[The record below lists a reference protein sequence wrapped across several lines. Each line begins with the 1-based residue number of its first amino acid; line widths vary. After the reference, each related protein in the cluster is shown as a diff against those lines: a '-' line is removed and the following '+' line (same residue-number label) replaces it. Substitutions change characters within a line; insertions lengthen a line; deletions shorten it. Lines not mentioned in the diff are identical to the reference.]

1 MEERPEV
8 PSADEFRTLA
18 ENSPDIIDRFDREFR
33 HLYIN
38 SAGLRLLGLPAGQV
52 TGKTIRETGVPEPFC
67 SLWEERIRE
76 VFASARP
83 METTDSFPSSD
94 GLRLFESRCVP
105 ESAPDGSVQSVL
117 VISRDITVRQW
128 TEDTQRELEQRYRRL
143 VDVSPD
149 AIFINRGGL
158 IAFINEA
165 GLRLFGA
172 ERPEQVLGKS
182 PMDFTHPDYH
192 AAVRERIRHQLEHK
206 LPVPPLE
213 EKICRLDGSLVD
225 VEVAAAPILDGGEW
239 AAQVV
244 MRDITER
251 KRTEEALANE
261 RNLYMDLVNSL
272 PAGVYRLRIK
282 AQKTWAETEW
292 VEKVATNYHLDMVS
306 DQFCLILGVSREQLE
321 ANAATVVECLHPE
334 DRADF
339 TRRNVIALETMETF
353 RWEGRVLNQGQTR
366 WVHFA
371 SVPRRLSHGDVIWT
385 GVLIDI
391 TDRKQAEDALRE
403 SERQLQLALSAS
415 HAGAWAW
422 EAATD
427 AMRCNDRFRQQYGF
441 DPHETPSLETWLA
454 RLHSGDRQR
463 VLSKML
469 AMLEPGGP
477 DVWHEEFRTVHPVRG
492 ECWMLEVGQVE
503 RGPDG
508 RGTRFAGINLDITR
522 HKLAEEDRRESE
534 ERFTRAFRLNAAL
547 MTLCMIDDG
556 CLLDVNDAFENVLGY
571 SREEAVGQSV
581 MELGI
586 WVDPG
591 QRADF
596 IRTLRERGTSPHRIV
611 QFRAKTGEIHE
622 MLWGGTPVTIRGETL
637 LLTTAI
643 DITDRVRAQEAL
655 SKSEENLQA
664 MFDGSREAIM
674 LLDAKGVVLNAN
686 AAMCERLNI
695 AAKDFVGTQ
704 AFDVLPPDQA
714 KTSQAWFH
722 EILAT
727 RRPKSF
733 EDERNGRFMES
744 HLYPIM
750 GPSGEVAR
758 IAVFVHDITDR
769 KRAERVLQESHDE
782 LEKNV
787 RERTSKLRALAAQL
801 TQAEHRER
809 RRIADVLHE
818 DLQQRLV
825 AMQFKISGLKML
837 AGKESAARDTEWLL
851 QELDRTIQLSR
862 DLTIRLRPPVL
873 YELGLRPALEW
884 LAEKTRSSFG
894 LIVNIKGGKS
904 FHLATD
910 ELRVFA
916 FEAVSELL
924 MNVVKHAGTKVA
936 KIKIGW
942 QGKDKLAI
950 EVSDK
955 GRGFDSAR
963 HTQETTFGLF
973 SIRERTEA
981 FGGRL
986 EIASRPG
993 KGTRATLILPASPGP
1008 IERARESPRTA
1019 AGRKGRK
1026 TAPRRASAAKR

>member
-1 MEERPEV
+1 MEQKQDV
-8 PSADEFRTLA
+8 PLAEEFRTLA

-33 HLYIN
+33 HLYTN
-38 SAGLRLLGLPAGQV
+38 SAGLRLLGLSAGQV
-52 TGKTIRETGVPEPFC
+52 TGRTIRETGVPEPFC

-83 METTDSFPSSD
+83 MDVTDSFPMSSA
-94 GLRLFESRCVP
+94 LRMFESRCVP
-105 ESAPDGSVQSVL
+105 EFAPDGTIQSVL
-117 VISRDITVRQW
+117 VISRDITERQRA
-128 TEDTQRELEQRYRRL
+128 EDTQRELEQRYRRL
-143 VDVSPD
+143 VEVSPD
-149 AIFINRGGL
+149 AIFINRGGQ
-158 IAFINEA
+158 IVFINEA

-182 PMDFTHPDYH
+182 PLDFTHPDYH

-206 LPVPPLE
+206 LPVPPLA
-213 EKICRLDGSLVD
+213 EKIYRLDGTLVD
-225 VEVAAAPILDGGEW
+225 VEVTAAPILDGGEW
-239 AAQVV
+239 AALVV

-251 KRTEEALANE
+251 KRAEETLANE
-261 RNLYMDLVNSL
+261 RSLYMDLVNSL

-282 AQKTWAETEW
+282 AQKTWAEAEW

-306 DQFCLILGVSREQLE
+306 DQFCLILGASREQLE
-321 ANAATVVECLHPE
+321 TNAATVVECLHPE

-339 TRRNVIALETMETF
+339 TRRNVLALETMETF
-353 RWEGRVLNQGQTR
+353 KWEGRVLNLGEVR

-385 GVLIDI
+385 GVVIDI
-391 TDRKQAEDALRE
+391 TDRKQAESALRE
-403 SERQLQLALSAS
+403 SDRQLQLALSAS
-415 HAGAWAW
+415 HAGTWAW
-422 EAATD
+422 EAARD

-454 RLHSGDRQR
+454 RLHPEDRQR
-463 VLSKML
+463 VLSKLL
-469 AMLEPGGP
+469 AMFEPGGG
-477 DVWHEEFRTVHPVRG
+477 DAWNEEVRVLHPVRG
-492 ECWMLEVGQVE
+492 ECWMIEMGRIE
-503 RGPDG
+503 RGSDG
-508 RGTRFAGINLDITR
+508 KATRFAGINLDITR
-522 HKLAEEDRRESE
+522 RKLAEEVRRESE
-534 ERFTRAFRLNAAL
+534 ERFAKAFRLNAAV
-547 MTLCMIDDG
+547 MTMCSVGDAHFY
-556 CLLDVNDAFENVLGY
+556 DVNDAFEQSLGY
-571 SREEAVGQSV
+571 SREDVVGRSAID
-581 MELGI
+581 LGI
-586 WVDPG
+586 WVDPA

-596 IRTLRERGTSPHRIV
+596 VRTLREEGSSPHRIV
-611 QFRAKTGEIHE
+611 QLRAKNGEIRE
-622 MLWGGTPVTIRGETL
+622 MLWGGIPIVVHEETL

-643 DITDRVRAQEAL
+643 DITDRARAEEAL
-655 SKSEENLQA
+655 RKSEENLQA
-664 MFDGSREAIM
+664 LFNGSREAIM
-674 LLDAKGVVLNAN
+674 LLDADGVVLNTN
-686 AAMCERLNI
+686 AAMRRSLNV
-695 AAKDFVGTQ
+695 ASKDFVGTQ
-704 AFDVLPPDQA
+704 AFDVLPPPLA
-714 KTSQAWFH
+714 KTRQAWFH

-727 RRPKSF
+727 KKPKSF
-733 EDERNGRFMES
+733 EDERNGRFTES
-744 HLYPIM
+744 HMYPIM

-758 IAVFVHDITDR
+758 VAVFVHDITNR
-769 KRAERVLQESHDE
+769 KRAEEALQKSRDE
-782 LEKNV
+782 LEEKV

-825 AMQFKISGLKML
+825 AMQFKISGLKMR
-837 AGKESAARDTEWLL
+837 AGKGPAARDTEWLL

-862 DLTIRLRPPVL
+862 DLTTRLRPPVL
-873 YELGLRPALEW
+873 YELGLWPALEW
-884 LAEKTRSSFG
+884 LAEETHSSFG
-894 LIVNIKGGKS
+894 ITVTLKGEQS

-916 FEAVSELL
+916 FGAVSELL
-924 MNVVKHAGTKVA
+924 MNVIKHAGTKA
-936 KIKIGW
+936 AQIKIGW

-993 KGTRATLILPASPGP
+993 KGTRATLILPAAPSP
-1008 IERARESPRTA
+1008 IEHAARSPRPA

-1026 TAPRRASAAKR
+1026 TAAKR